1 MLCSEL
7 LALSLEAVGYCAQRS
22 RAYGMGIV
30 VLAVVVAAVVV
41 VVIAA
46 ATTTITTTISSAVTS
61 NSPPCLSTKIAEASV
76 KAPGTL
82 QRHPGVL
89 A

>member
-1 MLCSEL
+1 
-7 LALSLEAVGYCAQRS
+7 
-22 RAYGMGIV
+22 MGIV

-46 ATTTITTTISSAVTS
+46 ATTTISSAVTS
-61 NSPPCLSTKIAEASV
+61 NSPLCLSTKIAEASV